1 MLNCMIAVVLL
12 PQFTGELQLS
22 SNLLNQFTIILD
34 FSELDK
40 FIEFDFRPNKLE
52 NLTQFCLRYQVKI
65 PGMQF
70 TFRILPYIQDACE
83 IQFTVQKMKKLN
95 TSLIVYD
102 QNDLKIQ
109 QIDIQFSVLSTLSS
123 EFALS
128 MFLGFSFIVIIFVCR
143 FFSRRQEE
151 RTVALILL
159 RMLEFQRRVPQ
170 LEVKIRQQVIQDE
183 PVFHYKEFY
192 LINPPSL
199 NIQQSQLQFEKQSFM
214 YKENKYDLFILNVNA
229 QNVFE
234 IMEISCEIKTLVGYC
249 VISEQTKRSSGVRYV
264 TIDQLDNF
272 LLDDDKCSKYYLLLL
287 FQYQSDISFDEL
299 LQNSIQL
306 IQQFDLQ
313 TFMMDDFY
321 AQQHLISK
329 SKNLDKLL
337 QKLESELNQ
346 QEEVIDMQPIKTL
359 NVNLENNAATPV
371 DLWELVQKDLR
382 QQKIQNLDNQSII
395 PEFYYKQ
402 AQNDIASVYSDQYN
416 SCGNDIVSVQ
426 SFVSD
431 TFNSYREII
440 HHVNYPLTT
449 FTTQPQFESQLN
461 SQVYNIIEP
470 QFTVPD
476 ITPKITNFEES
487 SLQINTKNQQQ
498 NICDPPI
505 VPYLNT
511 TNNDV
516 CDYEDTPEL
525 TSAVIHNISE
535 DLSGND
541 YQQQLVSYY
550 NQFLENIQSNE
561 NITES
566 SQYTNYFPPLNT
578 EAVSENVSICEIPI
592 SVQNPGNDMF
602 TAPTNIMTQNP
613 GNDMFTAPTN
623 IMTQNPGNDMFTAP
637 TNIMTQNPGND
648 MFTAPTNIMTQN
660 PGNDMFTA
668 PTNIMTQNPGNDM
681 FTAPTNIMTQNP
693 GNDMFTAPT
702 NIMTQN
708 PGNDMFTAPTNI
720 MTQNPGNDMFTAPT
734 NIMTQNPGNDMFTAP
749 TNIMTQNPGND
760 MFTAPTN
767 IMTQNPGNDMF
778 TAPTNIMT
786 QNPGNDM
793 FTAPTNIM
801 TQNPSN
807 DMFTAP
813 TNIMTQN
820 PETEVYSTLKD
831 QNQPF
836 SRISFTNFESGL
848 ISPQDIQLNSEAG
861 KLDVFTDS
869 SSQSSNII
877 QPNNINKKIVIQK
890 SFSAK
895 SSLQLTQGYRYIDD
909 DFSTLQDQG
918 KITDVSQLNPKA
930 FFNIIIQK
938 LNKNKLQDIQEESQ
952 GLLNLLEYPS
962 LPQVDSQQDRTYNL
976 FSTPKNA
983 LDPIMQLQYSSLVNL
998 FDQLPQNLASIM
1010 IIGGPIF
1017 RLKLACIAVLKY
1029 KSSAYYLDFRAIC
1042 TANISFLV
1050 DEEKIK
1056 YKLNVVE
1063 NIYQSLIPYQK
1074 AAVYTQSQMSYQR
1087 QKIISACI
1095 GIASYV
1101 YLRDISD
1108 KVLTLQCL
1116 MDICI
1121 NNPDDNISSII
1132 IQLASQNTWELFL
1145 YAVKHIL
1152 INY

>member
-668 PTNIMTQNPGNDM
+668 PTNIMTQNP
-681 FTAPTNIMTQNP
+681 
-693 GNDMFTAPT
+693 
-702 NIMTQN
+702 
-708 PGNDMFTAPTNI
+708 
-720 MTQNPGNDMFTAPT
+720 
-734 NIMTQNPGNDMFTAP
+734 
-749 TNIMTQNPGND
+749 
-760 MFTAPTN
+760 
-767 IMTQNPGNDMF
+767 
-778 TAPTNIMT
+778 
-786 QNPGNDM
+786 
-793 FTAPTNIM
+793 
-801 TQNPSN
+801 SN